1 MSYQPN
7 FTLVPIY
14 VPSLKAA
21 VHFGSFLQWV
31 NVVGIRFVGR
41 LIRLVG
47 NADGPS
53 QALQMNVYNLIR
65 TTSPLPP
72 HSLRCLQEIEQ
83 TEILSVV
90 AIQSIREISFVLSV
104 DDFSNACHYC
114 FDPLDQCIFGP
125 IQ

>member
-1 MSYQPN
+1 MFVQPN

-14 VPSLKAA
+14 VPNLKAT

-31 NVVGIRFVGR
+31 DVFGIRFVGR

-47 NADGPS
+47 NGNADGPP
-53 QALQMNVYNLIR
+53 QALQMNVYNLKR
-65 TTSPLPP
+65 TASPLPP

-90 AIQSIREISFVLSV
+90 AIQSICEIAFVLSV
-104 DDFSNACHYC
+104 DEFQMHVITVSTKFTNV
-114 FDPLDQCIFGP
+114 FLV
-125 IQ
+125 